1 MASGGLIPGSLP
13 IFDGKDY
20 DDWCVKMEAILGF
33 QEIDEIVKVGF
44 KEPPKNA
51 DEGAKKT
58 YKEMKKLDCKARV
71 LVHQC
76 IGAPIFQKISKVVT
90 TKEVW
95 EILQNGYGNSG
106 KMKKVKLQ
114 SLRRQ
119 YELLSMTEKET
130 VAEYFDRLQ
139 VITNTMRVCD
149 ENIEDCRIVEKV
161 LRTLTPQFDH
171 VVVAI
176 EESRDLDVMT
186 IEEL

>member
-1 MASGGLIPGSLP
+1 
-13 IFDGKDY
+13 
-20 DDWCVKMEAILGF
+20 
-33 QEIDEIVKVGF
+33 
-44 KEPPKNA
+44 
-51 DEGAKKT
+51 
-58 YKEMKKLDCKARV
+58 
-71 LVHQC
+71 
-76 IGAPIFQKISKVVT
+76 
-90 TKEVW
+90 
-95 EILQNGYGNSG
+95 
-106 KMKKVKLQ
+106 MKKVKLQ